1 MASNGPH
8 FWTNP
13 LVNDPVYLDGR
24 TFDALD
30 GPSGI
35 SWSQTSGLIVVRTL
49 AGTHVLLRPYY
60 GTGAPTGR
68 DALTFSMS
76 FLIADEDDYRAIQL
90 ACAKAASVYMCPFV
104 RCLETFDATSGS
116 SYSLS
121 RPLATGIVTGVT
133 AVTHPSV
140 ILLAGAVSPGSG
152 SVSGQTLSATA
163 TGQVGVE
170 YTPVF
175 RVVPRIA
182 QEFSEPNGLVV
193 ALDCEEVI
201 QV

>member
-8 FWTNP
+8 FWVNP

-24 TFDALD
+24 AFDPLD

-35 SWSQTSGLIVVRTL
+35 SWSQTSGLIIVRTL

-76 FLIADEDDYRAIQL
+76 FLIANEDDYRAVQL
-90 ACAKAASVYMCPFV
+90 ACAKAAAVNFCPFV

-133 AVTHPSV
+133 TSTHPSV
-140 ILLAGAVSPGSG
+140 ILLAGAVSPASG
-152 SVSGQTLSATA
+152 SVSGQTLTAAA
-163 TGQVGVE
+163 TGQIGVE
-170 YTPVF
+170 YTPCF
-175 RVVPRIA
+175 KVVPRIS
-182 QEFSEPNGLVV
+182 QEFAEPNGLVV
-193 ALDCEEVI
+193 SLDCEEVI
-201 QV
+201 QI

>member
-1 MASNGPH
+1 MARSQEPDEGP
-8 FWTNP
+8 FEIAVIGDITEQETEISDKLLAVP
-13 LVNDPVYLDGR
+13 PGGECTLY
-24 TFDALD
+24 FDSPGGSAYTA
-30 GPSGI
+30 I
-35 SWSQTSGLIVVRTL
+35 S
-49 AGTHVLLRPYY
+49 LL
-60 GTGAPTGR
+60 T
-68 DALTFSMS
+68 
-76 FLIADEDDYRAIQL
+76 LIATRELR
-90 ACAKAASVYMCPFV
+90 
-104 RCLETFDATSGS
+104 
-116 SYSLS
+116 
-121 RPLATGIVTGVT
+121 ATGIVTGVT